1 MKGTEGE
8 ANEDQ
13 DTGALGVR
21 NTCVDVT
28 DRGQRPILLPPVTID
43 YSGAC
48 YGVTYNPSDLGAIRP
63 DSAWDLA
70 NIEDSYK
77 RCTIGDAL
85 WRAGVLPA
93 APYGYYWTGDYT
105 LAPAYYY

>member
-1 MKGTEGE
+1 MSSPLFWHKII
-8 ANEDQ
+8 
-13 DTGALGVR
+13 GALKERKVR
-21 NTCVDVT
+21 QIRIRILALLGFATFALMS
-28 DRGQRPILLPPVTID
+28 PIEASAQYYFPPVTID

-70 NIEDSYK
+70 NIGDSYS

-85 WRAGVLPA
+85 WRAGVL
-93 APYGYYWTGDYT
+93 
-105 LAPAYYY
+105 

>member
-1 MKGTEGE
+1 MRIRILALLGFATLALMSPIE
-8 ANEDQ
+8 ASAQ
-13 DTGALGVR
+13 YYF
-21 NTCVDVT
+21 
-28 DRGQRPILLPPVTID
+28 PPVTID

-70 NIEDSYK
+70 NIEDSYS

-105 LAPAYYY
+105 LTPAYYY